1 MQAHLSSRLE
11 VGQIDVKTLESEFD
25 RTINKLTLS
34 AERLDAK
41 AQEISDEAA
50 QLEKTIER
58 LREVAGHE

>member
-1 MQAHLSSRLE
+1 MSSRLE